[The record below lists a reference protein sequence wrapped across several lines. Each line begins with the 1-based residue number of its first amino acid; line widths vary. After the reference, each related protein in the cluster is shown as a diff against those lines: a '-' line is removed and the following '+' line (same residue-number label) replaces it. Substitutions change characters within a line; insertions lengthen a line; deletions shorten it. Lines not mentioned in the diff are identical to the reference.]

1 MRARLR
7 IVALD
12 VVMGLAAINIWTGSP
27 LLALW
32 IGSRLQTSTR
42 PSMTA
47 VFAVFAVMFAVS
59 LGCIRILGVASA
71 AHDELTGEQ
80 RSVRRHV
87 PWLRSTRG
95 ERVEWERSRMG
106 LTTLERILVIAV
118 ILAVIGFEAWF
129 FFMSPSP
136 IEPGPAKT

>member
-1 MRARLR
+1 MRSRLR
-7 IVALD
+7 VLGLD
-12 VVMGLAAINIWTGSP
+12 VVMALAAVNIWTGSP

-32 IGSRLQTSTR
+32 IGSRLQSSTR
-42 PSMTA
+42 PSVTA
-47 VFAVFAVMFAVS
+47 VFAVFGVMFGVS
-59 LGCIRILGVASA
+59 LLCIRILAAASA
-71 AHDELTGEQ
+71 KHEDLTGRQ

-95 ERVEWERSRMG
+95 ERVEWERGRAG

-118 ILAVIGFEAWF
+118 VLAVLGFEAWF
-129 FFMSPSP
+129 FLMSPSP